1 MSRFGNLEVN
11 LPNDENSKLPA
22 KVTKDEAYYLAG
34 AEKDFEAG
42 DFESA
47 LRNYGKVI
55 EYNPKN
61 VRGWVGQV
69 QMLIELDDLDGAAN
83 WANHSLASFASDP
96 ELLALKAVI
105 VARSGR
111 DIAGA
116 LALSDAAMA
125 MAPGH
130 ALVWLSRADVML
142 NNNPSAAKFCVERA
156 LEESPDDW
164 KLRWLAGRIFC
175 YYKRFSQALGFI
187 QEALALN
194 PSNAILWAQAGF
206 LQGKLGLMERARA
219 SVTQAL
225 QLAPGCALAIETRNN
240 LVDPGLLDRMFLFFK
255 RTK

>member
-11 LPNDENSKLPA
+11 LPNDENTSA
-22 KVTKDEAYYLAG
+22 SAVTKDEAYYLGEAV
-34 AEKDFEAG
+34 KDFEKG
-42 DFESA
+42 EFESA

-61 VRGWVGQV
+61 AQGWVGQV

-83 WANHSLASFASDP
+83 WANHSLSSFASDAQ
-96 ELLALKAVI
+96 LLSLKAVI
-105 VARSGR
+105 VARTGR

-116 LALSDAAMA
+116 LSLSDAAMA
-125 MAPGH
+125 LAPGNS
-130 ALVWLSRADVML
+130 LVWLARADVML
-142 NNNPSAAKFCVERA
+142 NNNPSAASFCVSRA
-156 LEESPDDW
+156 LEGSPDDW

-175 YYKRFSQALGFI
+175 YYKRFSQALSFV

-206 LQGKLGLMERARA
+206 LQGKLGLMERARS
-219 SVTQAL
+219 SVAQAL
-225 QLAPGCALAIETRNN
+225 QISPACGLAIETRDT
-240 LVDPGLLDRMFLFFK
+240 LADPGLLDRMFLFFK